1 MYETLFL
8 TVGKSYAFHG
18 DYEFILSHGDEVVY
32 RENGFPSYAKA
43 RRAGMKKADSLL
55 ADSLFS

>member
-18 DYEFILSHGDEVVY
+18 GYEFILYHGDDVVY
-32 RENGFPSYAKA
+32 RENWFSSYAKA